1 MTSWPVHF
9 WYCLQNQDFKLIRWS
24 FDVRWLEVQ
33 AHSEYVAH
41 FDCGDTQAGCDCGQ
55 AQRKKTKNDDMV
67 GSLVHLFTW
76 ILVLAFFPYDD
87 GDNDDIIG

>member
-1 MTSWPVHF
+1 M
-9 WYCLQNQDFKLIRWS
+9 
-24 FDVRWLEVQ
+24 
-33 AHSEYVAH
+33 AH